1 MWRVQGFVGRVL
13 HRCHAN
19 PSLRLTQSHHVEDEF
34 INSSTALTTS
44 RHSSDGSSQ
53 REEDDR
59 RRKKWRA
66 FQFGHNELPRYTAL
80 DAVGWGAAT
89 VLFMQI
95 CRRIHSQFTPGSEPS
110 PSSGTQSN
118 TLQKWGYRIV
128 FEILSR
134 NVLPRKGSSLFL
146 HSQDH
151 SLCHSSSVSEEG
163 VQSSSEERHLI
174 TDITDHQA
182 ELTPEPL
189 LPDESQLLASF
200 PLQNDSKQ
208 ENTESITAH
217 QKESTAEEKLTAAA
231 LNLGHVGT
239 TGVPVVLNVIGLEQA
254 KTGNY
259 DEAFLCFYA
268 AAQLGYCKAQFNTAV
283 CYEKG
288 RGVCSDGEKA
298 LQYYKKAAVGG
309 HRQAQY
315 RYAKLLLQSRGH
327 QGLEELNTAIGFLE
341 RASSAGLTKAQV
353 CLASIYSQEPVKDEC
368 KSVRYLQM
376 AAQSRDSTALLLL
389 GQCYESGFGVQ
400 QNPRTAVEFY
410 KQAAQGGNKQAQM
423 LLNVTG
429 TKDALLRS
437 IHSSPCF
444 LPSDNVSSVAGPVA
458 LSAGHTLAVPFLP
471 HSWSTGNVCG
481 SNILS
486 AVPLHLYPRS
496 TDAGSCRWTVG
507 AE

>member
-34 INSSTALTTS
+34 INSSSALTTS

-53 REEDDR
+53 REGDER

-66 FQFGHNELPRYTAL
+66 FQFDHSELPRYTAL
-80 DAVGWGAAT
+80 DAVGWGAAA

-95 CRRIHSQFTPGSEPS
+95 CRRIHSQLTPGSEPS
-110 PSSGTQSN
+110 PASVTQTQSN
-118 TLQKWGYRIV
+118 TFQKCGYRIL

-134 NVLPRKGSSLFL
+134 NVLPRTRSSLFL
-146 HSQDH
+146 QSQDH
-151 SLCHSSSVSEEG
+151 STSINDESSSAEH
-163 VQSSSEERHLI
+163 HLL

-189 LPDESQLLASF
+189 LPDESELLASF
-200 PLQNDSKQ
+200 PLQNDSEQ
-208 ENTESITAH
+208 ENAESITAQ
-217 QKESTAEEKLTAAA
+217 QKESTEEKLNAAA
-231 LNLGHVGT
+231 LNLGYVGN
-239 TGVPVVLNVIGLEQA
+239 TGVPLVLNIIGLEQA
-254 KTGNY
+254 KSGNY
-259 DEAFLCFYA
+259 EEAFLCFYA
-268 AAQLGYCKAQFNTAV
+268 AAQQGYCKAQFNTAV

-298 LQYYKKAAVGG
+298 LQYYRKAAVGG

-327 QGLEELNTAIGFLE
+327 QSLGELNTAIGFLE
-341 RASSAGLTKAQV
+341 KASSAGLTKAQV
-353 CLASIYSQEPVKDEC
+353 CLASVYSQDPVKDEC
-368 KSVRYLQM
+368 RSVRYLQM

-410 KQAAQGGNKQAQM
+410 KQAAQAGNKQAQM

-444 LPSDNVSSVAGPVA
+444 LPSDNVSSVAGSVA
-458 LSAGHTLAVPFLP
+458 LSAGHTLTVPFLT

-481 SNILS
+481 SSILT
-486 AVPLHLYPRS
+486 AVPFHLYPRG
-496 TDAGSCRWTVG
+496 TDGGGCHWTVG